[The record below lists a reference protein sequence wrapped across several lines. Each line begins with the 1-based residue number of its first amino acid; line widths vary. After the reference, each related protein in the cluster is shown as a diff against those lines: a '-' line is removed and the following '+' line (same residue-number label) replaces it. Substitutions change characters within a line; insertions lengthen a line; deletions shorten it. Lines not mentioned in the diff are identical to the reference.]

1 MHAGCRR
8 FFDPEMPIFMW
19 PAYLGAVGCYG
30 MIVGVVLDMI
40 VQRTTYLEAF
50 FVVPG
55 AVLCA
60 ISVAVVAVQVSYL
73 LAAELCRDRRS
84 A

>member
-1 MHAGCRR
+1 MHARCRR

-30 MIVGVVLDMI
+30 MIVGAVLDM
-40 VQRTTYLEAF
+40 VLQGTTYFVAF

-55 AVLCA
+55 AMLCA
-60 ISVAVVAVQVSYL
+60 ISTVVMAVQVSYL
-73 LAAELCRDRRS
+73 LAAELCRDRRL